1 MIWKDG
7 TQPIKPGATLM
18 YPGEGY
24 YTFKIDLHGGGTDEY
39 NLSCTYFSDKTYRT
53 DYFKLNSD
61 NSFIAEMSIKL
72 SGNNDLTFTIQNTST
87 KEFYKVDGSE
97 QLTFHYVTSSYNLSS

>member
-1 MIWKDG
+1 MENPVLG
-7 TQPIKPGATLM
+7 S
-18 YPGEGY
+18 
-24 YTFKIDLHGGGTDEY
+24 GGGTDEY

-72 SGNNDLTFTIQNTST
+72 SGNNDITFTIQNTST

-97 QLTFHYVTSSYNLSS
+97 QLTFHYVTSSYNFLLQIFLGTPNACFLPNLIGLE